1 MAAKKIKILIIDDE
15 KDFIFFIKTNLEM
28 VGAYKVAAVSSGR
41 WGIWTALW
49 YRPDLILLDITMP
62 VMDGF
67 AVLKELKRREAT
79 MGIPVIML
87 TARDEDAYKVKAAGL
102 YDEDYI
108 VKPVRIDFLKTKI
121 ENALA
126 RLGKFTAIK

>member
-1 MAAKKIKILIIDDE
+1 MAAKKIKILVIDDE
-15 KDFIFFIKTNLEM
+15 KDFAFFIKTNLEM
-28 VGAYKVAAVSSGR
+28 AGAYKVVTVSSGR
-41 WGIWTALW
+41 WGIWATLW
-49 YRPDLILLDITMP
+49 YKPDLILLDITMP

-87 TARDEDAYKVKAAGL
+87 TARDEDAFRVKAAGL
-102 YDEDYI
+102 YNEDYV